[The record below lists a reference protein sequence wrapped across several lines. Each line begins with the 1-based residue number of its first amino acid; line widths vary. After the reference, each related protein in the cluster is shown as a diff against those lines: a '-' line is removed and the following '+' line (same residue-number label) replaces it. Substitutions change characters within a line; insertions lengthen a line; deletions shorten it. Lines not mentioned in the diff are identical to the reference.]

1 MKITKRR
8 LRKLIKEESAKVL
21 YESYMKQRFTEMS
34 DEVLAAIEAEPGL
47 SGMDIVATISDD
59 YPYNSNEMPVDKEEV
74 FTILDVM
81 QEEGEVVFDTAE
93 DAWYIAGS
101 PEALDSVDV
110 NASAEGEFID
120 HGIRAR
126 EMMRGRR

>member
-1 MKITKRR
+1 MKITRKR
-8 LRKLIKEESAKVL
+8 LRKLIKEESKKLL

-34 DEVLAAIEAEPGL
+34 DVVLSIIEAEPGI
-47 SGMDIVATISDD
+47 SGMELVATVSDE

-101 PEALDSVDV
+101 PEALSAVDV
-110 NASAEGEFID
+110 DASAEDEFID

-126 EMMRGRR
+126 EMMRGQR